1 MRVSPSAYNQPKQFH
16 TRTSSMHLIMK
27 HATNKHFES
36 KTVMKATDPLGV
48 KKQVFTSSLDQVKA
62 LSKKMK
68 KTP

>member
-1 MRVSPSAYNQPKQFH
+1 
-16 TRTSSMHLIMK
+16 
-27 HATNKHFES
+27 
-36 KTVMKATDPLGV
+36 MKATDPLGV

>member
-1 MRVSPSAYNQPKQFH
+1 
-16 TRTSSMHLIMK
+16 MHLIMK